1 VHERAESGSV
11 MNNFCGAEPSGV
23 HHGADVGL
31 LRDL

>member
-1 VHERAESGSV
+1 LHERVELGSL
-11 MNNFCGAEPSGV
+11 MNNFCGAEPIGV